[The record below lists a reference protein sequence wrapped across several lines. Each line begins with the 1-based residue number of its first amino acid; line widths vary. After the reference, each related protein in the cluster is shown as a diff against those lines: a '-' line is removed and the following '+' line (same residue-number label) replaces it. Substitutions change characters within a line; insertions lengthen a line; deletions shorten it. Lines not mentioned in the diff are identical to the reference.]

1 MTNLFIE
8 RSVKSAIS
16 FFKEAIFSDDVAR
29 SKGLLQGIDAR
40 VKLVSLVLILV
51 AVLFV
56 RTLPV
61 LAVFYIISVILA
73 LFSGIR
79 LAAFLKRTWFFIPF
93 FALLIAIPA
102 FFTQGPAAAIL
113 FIARVVTC
121 VSFAVLITITTRHA
135 ELLKALAA
143 FGVPAIFVSVLDMTY
158 RYIFLFIKI
167 FEEMHLSLKAR
178 LIRRMEGAH
187 ARRWVA
193 SRIGHLFR
201 RSVRMSEEVYLAM
214 VARGY
219 SVEPKKHAQ

>member
-8 RSVKSAIS
+8 RSIKSAIG
-16 FFKEAIFSDDVAR
+16 FFKEAIFSDDITR
-29 SKGLLQGIDAR
+29 SNGLLQGIDAR
-40 VKLVSLVLILV
+40 VKLVSLVLLLI
-51 AVLFV
+51 AALFV

-61 LAVFYIISVILA
+61 LAAFYAVSVILA
-73 LFSGIR
+73 LLSGIR
-79 LAAFLKRTWFFIPF
+79 LTTFLKRTWFFIPF

-102 FFTQGPAAAIL
+102 FFTQGPLAAVL
-113 FIARVVTC
+113 FIVRVATC
-121 VSFAVLITITTRHA
+121 VSFAVLITITTRHV
-135 ELLKALAA
+135 ELLRALGAL
-143 FGVPAIFVSVLDMTY
+143 GIPAIFISVLDMTY

-178 LIRRMEGAH
+178 LVRRMGGAH

-219 SVEPKKHAQ
+219 SVEPKKHG